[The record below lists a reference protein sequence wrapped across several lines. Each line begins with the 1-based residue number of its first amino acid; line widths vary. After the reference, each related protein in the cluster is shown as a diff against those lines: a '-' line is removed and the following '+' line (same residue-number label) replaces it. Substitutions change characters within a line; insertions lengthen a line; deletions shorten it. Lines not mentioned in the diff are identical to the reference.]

1 MIYIIIICLIVI
13 GFLGFKLFQKQRLDT
28 QERDKLKNE
37 VNDLHSLRQYAEE
50 DLRVA
55 KEKTEHEKNKLTE
68 YKTDLQMA

>member
-1 MIYIIIICLIVI
+1 MIYIIIICLIII

-37 VNDLHSLRQYAEE
+37 VNDLRSLRQYAEE

-55 KEKTEHEKNKLTE
+55 KEKTEHEKK
-68 YKTDLQMA
+68 